1 MLALTNADILFLP
14 NHTVTFDA
22 HILSLIRSYECE
34 QSVQPSSITPG
45 SMGRRPNQN
54 LLPADQIPTLINN
67 LVKARQDHKALGL
80 LRTTP
85 TVMLVKL
92 ERACLRC
99 DSHADVERNAD
110 DLRQILRCKLPIIR
124 RRDLPAPK
132 RSGDIVDDACG
143 DTSSVGCQRGLVC

>member
-22 HILSLIRSYECE
+22 HILSLIRSYGRE
-34 QSVQPSSITPG
+34 QSVHTLPITPG